1 MRAWL
6 LWSKVLRRFS
16 RWWALSPWERW
27 VLVRLVVLLPQ
38 VWVGLR
44 VAGFVRMRRWAE
56 NAKTTAS
63 RTTTTFPADP
73 DEAYFHRCAELTA
86 IAARYGFYQANC
98 LHQSLALCRLLR
110 RLGVPSHL
118 CIGVKK
124 GAGSLQAH
132 AWVEVNDCVLGPTTE
147 EFSRFESLGPMA
159 ANRETSS

>member
-44 VAGFVRMRRWAE
+44 VAGFVRMHRWAE
-56 NAKTTAS
+56 NGKSSGS
-63 RTTTTFPADP
+63 RAGMTFLAGP
-73 DEAYFHRCAELTA
+73 DDSILHRYAELTA
-86 IAARYGFYQANC
+86 IAARHGFYPANC

-110 RLGVPSHL
+110 RLGAPSHL
-118 CIGVKK
+118 RIGVKK
-124 GAGSLQAH
+124 GTGSFEAH
-132 AWVEVNDCVLGPTTE
+132 AWVEVNDCVLDPTTE